1 MSHSTTTQF
10 RPSLLFKVSEGETIC
25 FKYSGGSWPGVPRT
39 LFFHSWYIAGPER
52 RAYMKAYDSNG
63 NFKTFHCSKISEF
76 SSSSQSKS
84 SPASTSPKYEAP
96 KMKKS
101 SSQST
106 SVNEEMSE
114 NNFSNWTSWIKKNDI
129 IQFSYSNE
137 AEIRNVTFVAF
148 MNRQCSTKRKILA
161 YQNGYTKTFFIDKM
175 KVHKIFEVDEQY
187 NKKNDTDSDFEDYSQ
202 TDTVE
207 DDEMSISSSESF
219 SSPQELHNEIKHLE
233 SKQELLCKEMKAHI
247 DSQNIIIEELKKKCY
262 DREEECSEL
271 NEECSTLEDD
281 CCALQEDYSALQEEH
296 STLQKKC
303 YKLEDEIQNLYSI
316 MNTHKTLYPLTWVDD
331 FEPKKPDGWEVITP
345 PTPKK

>member
-1 MSHSTTTQF
+1 MSHSTTTKF
-10 RPSLLFKVSEGETIC
+10 RPSFLFKVSEGETIC

-52 RAYMKAYDSNG
+52 GAYMKAYDSNG

-84 SPASTSPKYEAP
+84 SPASTPPKSEVP

-106 SVNEEMSE
+106 SVKEEVSE

-129 IQFSYSNE
+129 IQFSYSDE

-219 SSPQELHNEIKHLE
+219 SSPQELHNEIKE
-233 SKQELLCKEMKAHI
+233 IETKQEILIKQMKAHI
-247 DSQNIIIEELKKKCY
+247 DSQNGMIEQFKQRMFRLEEDCIHLEEDKKKAYCLMA
-262 DREEECSEL
+262 R
-271 NEECSTLEDD
+271 
-281 CCALQEDYSALQEEH
+281 H
-296 STLQKKC
+296 RR
-303 YKLEDEIQNLYSI
+303 
-316 MNTHKTLYPLTWVDD
+316 LYPTTWKND
-331 FEPKKPDGWEVITP
+331 FEPKEPSGWEVINP
-345 PTPKK
+345 PTSQ